1 MSAFWAPRKM
11 EKAVQLLA
19 GAVSYRAD
27 AEWQR
32 ETAGLRVLSLPRAR
46 VAEAPA

>member
-11 EKAVQLLA
+11 EKAIQLLP
-19 GAVSYRAD
+19 GAVSCWAD

-32 ETAGLRVLSLPRAR
+32 ETAGLRVLSLLRAR
-46 VAEAPA
+46 VAEAAA